1 MKTEGEDKVRD
12 QSEVI
17 ENIDI
22 IEVSGEE
29 DNQDTVEMDI
39 SSSPPPPPPLLPHS
53 NFITALDSTTDDNK
67 STSSYPLIQDTT
79 YKGDKE
85 TDHVSPIKEKFPEDS
100 LDLTKEGNDQSTNII
115 IL

>member
-29 DNQDTVEMDI
+29 DNQDTVKMDI

-53 NFITALDSTTDDNK
+53 NFITSLDSTKDDNK
-67 STSSYPLIQDTT
+67 KNRQ
-79 YKGDKE
+79 
-85 TDHVSPIKEKFPEDS
+85 VPIF
-100 LDLTKEGNDQSTNII
+100 
-115 IL
+115 